1 MAFSIESQG
10 QKDLKMVKAV
20 CICKKRLM
28 LRSTAKL
35 GFESIVCDKCEKT
48 CDDTKVFRCVNT
60 SAADIHKGGYDLC
73 IECGISIDCGH
84 KYDAKNINLYLRVIQ
99 INKIQTRQLNRN
111 DNEVWME

>member
-1 MAFSIESQG
+1 MIQSEDYTVIRFTPKLVSIFIIIKTGEKTRKNVRLEISNQYITNMAFSIESQG

-48 CDDTKVFRCVNT
+48 CDDTKVFHCVNT
-60 SAADIHKGGYDLC
+60 SAA
-73 IECGISIDCGH
+73 
-84 KYDAKNINLYLRVIQ
+84 
-99 INKIQTRQLNRN
+99 
-111 DNEVWME
+111 